1 MWQSFIHEF
10 WISEKLS
17 VYDENLL
24 MVFRKLKPR
33 NDDEEIIILL
43 QQLTGGINKLVPSV
57 FRLLMALFLSF
68 ISNYTIVSNILLRSS
83 YEK

>member
-68 ISNYTIVSNILLRSS
+68 ISKYTIVSNVLLPFS
-83 YEK
+83 YE